1 VRRVSVVGS
10 TGAGKST
17 LARALAKRLG
27 VPYVELDAFMHQPG
41 WQPRPDAEFMYEVD
55 KATSGPGWVVDGNY
69 GRFVIEGPVWQRA
82 DTVVW
87 LDLPKR
93 TVMRQLIARTVRRA
107 VTREVLWNGNR
118 EPLSNFLSRDPDDSI
133 ILWTW
138 VKYDEFVQRY
148 VDAMADPRWRDMTFV
163 RLRSHAEARRWLESI
178 DPGTASSAGRSAL

>member
-10 TGAGKST
+10 SGAGKST
-17 LARALAKRLG
+17 LARALAKRLE
-27 VPYVELDAFMHQPG
+27 VQYFELDGFMHQPG
-41 WQPRPDAEFMYEVD
+41 WQLRPDGEFMEEVD
-55 KATSGPGWVVDGNY
+55 KATSQPGWVVDGNY
-69 GRFVIEGPVWQRA
+69 RRFVVEGPVWQRA

-87 LDLPKR
+87 LDLPRR
-93 TVMRQLIARTVRRA
+93 TVMRQVIARTVRRA

-118 EPLSNFLSRDPDDSI
+118 EPISNFVSLDPDDNI

-148 VDAMADPRWRDMTFV
+148 LDAMADPRWREISFV

-178 DPGTASSAGRSAL
+178 VTSAAAG